1 MANRLHNVITNP
13 TPSSSH
19 FAKNTS
25 KEKKLTSAGSRVSSA
40 SYAPRPSS
48 STVTK
53 KTTNPARNSTYF
65 GSASGHNGASG
76 HSSTGQQIERV
87 PVSKKLKIPNVD
99 EKLISVILDEIVDQG
114 QNVKFS
120 DIAGQDKAK
129 QALNELVILPAL
141 NPEVYM

>member
-1 MANRLHNVITNP
+1 MANRLHNVLNNP

-19 FAKNTS
+19 FSKNTS
-25 KEKKLTSAGSRVSSA
+25 KDKKLSSVGSRVSSA

-48 STVTK
+48 GVVTK
-53 KTTNPARNSTYF
+53 KTSNPARNSTYF
-65 GSASGHNGASG
+65 GSTSGHSNGASG

-141 NPEVYM
+141 NPEV

>member
-1 MANRLHNVITNP
+1 
-13 TPSSSH
+13 
-19 FAKNTS
+19 
-25 KEKKLTSAGSRVSSA
+25 
-40 SYAPRPSS
+40 
-48 STVTK
+48 
-53 KTTNPARNSTYF
+53 
-65 GSASGHNGASG
+65 
-76 HSSTGQQIERV
+76 V